1 MKKAVID
8 LGTNTFNLLVFEEIN
23 DEIKIVYTARIP
35 VGLGMGGINE
45 NIIAPDAFERGLNTI
60 NQFKA
65 ICDKYRVNQIKAFGT
80 SALRGAKNGFEF
92 KAAIFKS
99 SKIDIEIID
108 GKREAELI
116 YKGVQLVHNFKEK
129 SCIMD
134 IGGGS
139 TEFIIVEEVKM
150 ADLQSFD
157 IGVARILQLFDFSDP
172 LTKDDLAVIEHFFKE
187 KTSSFFVNQSSNV
200 LIGASGSFE
209 TFYELIMN
217 KSYDN
222 EWESVQLPF
231 DSLLNFLDELIFSS
245 QKERDENEKISDLR
259 KNMIHIAA
267 FKTKWVIEQL
277 NIKEVWLSPASL
289 KEGVIAE
296 VID

>member
-1 MKKAVID
+1 MNKAVID

-23 DEIKIVYTARIP
+23 SEIKIVYTNRSP
-35 VGLGMGGINE
+35 VGLGMGGIND
-45 NIIAPDAFERGLNTI
+45 NIIAQDAFERGVNTI
-60 NQFKA
+60 IQFKE
-65 ICDKYRVNQIKAFGT
+65 ICDKYQVNQIKAFGT
-80 SALRGAKNGFEF
+80 SAIRGAKNGTEF
-92 KAAIFKS
+92 KKVVFKTS
-99 SKIDIEIID
+99 NIDIEIID
-108 GKREAELI
+108 GNREAELI
-116 YKGVQLVHNFKEK
+116 FKGVQLVHKFKSK
-129 SCIMD
+129 SCIID

-139 TEFIIVEEVKM
+139 TEFIIVEEGK
-150 ADLQSFD
+150 ATELQSFD

-172 LTKDDLAVIEHFFKE
+172 LTQKDLAVIEQFFKD
-187 KTSSFFVNQSSNV
+187 KTNPFFVNQSSDV

-217 KSYDN
+217 KKYDN

-245 QKERDENEKISDLR
+245 QKERNQNEKISDLR

-277 NIKEVWLSPASL
+277 NIKEVWLSPGSL

-296 VID
+296 AVE